1 MPSSVPAEDLVGLT
15 LLQLAVI
22 VLAARAG
29 GTLALRYGQAAAVGE
44 ILVGIL
50 LGPSGFGAVAPHS
63 FHALFSPATNVPL
76 TILAQLGLVLL
87 MFQVGLEFE
96 FSHLRDAAYRRMA
109 FWVALVSLVLP
120 FVLGFAFGL
129 ATADHLAPG
138 VPPWATALFIGT
150 ALAITALPILGRIL
164 VDFGMTRCPVGVI
177 AITAAAIN
185 DVAGWLMLAVIT
197 ELVTAHFSLARFAVR
212 LVLIAAF
219 ALVWLFLLRPLMR
232 RGIRRLQSSG
242 EDLSPSLLGLVL
254 ALVFLSGAITY
265 RLGIFAI
272 FGGFLMGV
280 VLHQEERF
288 VRAWRAQIGPLV
300 AVLFLP
306 VFFTYTGLR
315 TQVEGLNSLPLWIDC
330 LVLAVLATVGKWG
343 GAYGA
348 ARLTGLDH
356 PEAGI
361 LGALMNT
368 RALMELIVTNV
379 GYDLRA
385 ITAPVFTM
393 LVLIAVF
400 STVITSPF
408 LRRLRRRAH
417 PPMVGLPVIARES
430 GQVPRP

>member
-1 MPSSVPAEDLVGLT
+1 MVGLT

-22 VLAARAG
+22 VIAARAG
-29 GTLALRYGQAAAVGE
+29 GVWAQRFGQAAAVGE

-50 LGPSGFGAVAPHS
+50 LGPSCFGAIAPHA

-76 TILAQLGLVLL
+76 TILAQVGLVLL
-87 MFQVGLEFE
+87 MFQVGLEFD
-96 FSHLRDAAYRRMA
+96 FGHLRQTSYRRVV
-109 FWVALVSLVLP
+109 FWVAAASLVWP
-120 FVLGFAFGL
+120 FILGFAFGFV
-129 ATADHLAPG
+129 TAPHLAPG
-138 VPPWATALFIGT
+138 APPWATALFIGT

-185 DVAGWLMLAVIT
+185 DVAGWLMLALIT
-197 ELVTAHFSLARFAVR
+197 ELVTARFNLLHFVVR
-212 LVLIAAF
+212 LGFIAVF
-219 ALVWLFLLRPLMR
+219 ALAWLVLLRPVMR
-232 RGIRRLQSSG
+232 RVICRLQSAA
-242 EDLSPSLLGLVL
+242 EDLPASLLGLVL
-254 ALVFLSGAITY
+254 ALIFLSGAITY

-288 VRAWRAQIGPLV
+288 VRAWRLQIGPLV

-315 TQVEGLNSLPLWIDC
+315 THVEGLDSLPLWIDC
-330 LVLAVLATVGKWG
+330 LVLAVLATAGKFG

-348 ARLTGLDH
+348 ARLTGLDR

-361 LGALMNT
+361 LGILMNT
-368 RALMELIVTNV
+368 RALMELIVINV
-379 GYDLRA
+379 GYDLRV
-385 ITAPVFTM
+385 ITPPVFAM

-400 STVITSPF
+400 STVITSPVM
-408 LRRLRRRAH
+408 RRLRRHAH
-417 PPMVGLPVIARES
+417 PQMVGLPVADDNP
-430 GQVPRP
+430 G